1 MRQYRNAEEKT
12 MRHFSVLAV
21 LILSVALLTPGTGLA
36 QNKFKNEDTA
46 KNRQTNTFGTR
57 PAEGDAPVTTFGT
70 NQAGDTTIDSHQ
82 PKQEEVDWYDKVII
96 AVDPDVSWP
105 NKKSATSTTTAT
117 DELGNTSTSTTT
129 TTTTQE

>member
-1 MRQYRNAEEKT
+1 
-12 MRHFSVLAV
+12 MRHFSVLAA
-21 LILSVALLTPGTGLA
+21 LALAVALLTPTMGLA

-57 PAEGDAPVTTFGT
+57 PEEGQNPVTTFGT

-105 NKKSATSTTTAT
+105 NSKSSSSTTTTT
-117 DELGNTSTSTTT
+117 DGVNTTTSTTT

>member
-1 MRQYRNAEEKT
+1 MWQYRNAEEET

-21 LILSVALLTPGTGLA
+21 LVLAVALLTPTLGLA

-57 PAEGDAPVTTFGT
+57 PVEGEAPVTTFGT
-70 NQAGDTTIDSHQ
+70 NEAGDTTIDSHQ

-105 NKKSATSTTTAT
+105 NKKSSSSTTTTT
-117 DELGNTSTSTTT
+117 DGVNTTTSTTT